1 MINISKYYFGIHL
14 LFDIFCYCVSKGAW
28 SLYCVKIDFEAFFKN
43 EVEWLREKFLHFN
56 HATHLII
63 ALKFIKGHSWC
74 SMATQEKSKLKC
86 KLCDKYFKSV
96 TVLKIHVRY
105 EHAEI
110 WYGFIRS
117 ATWKRIYSLTTSVL
131 DLCALWLQN
140 LRRLLVLGLFWLSIS
155 HFWLNWMIF
164 VYKWH
169 LKPFLAPLSNF
180 GVKGYTFS
188 LEKSETKTGCLHGKN
203 HKFKYFAG
211 KSHSRSLLDYFREAV
226 LE

>member
-1 MINISKYYFGIHL
+1 M
-14 LFDIFCYCVSKGAW
+14 SKGKNFVNFHSVLPYTPIFSSNQFRLNFFALW
-28 SLYCVKIDFEAFFKN
+28 WKVNFTNFWDFWAKTKE
-43 EVEWLREKFLHFN
+43 
-56 HATHLII
+56 I
-63 ALKFIKGHSWC
+63 
-74 SMATQEKSKLKC
+74 
-86 KLCDKYFKSV
+86 
-96 TVLKIHVRY
+96 VLP
-105 EHAEI
+105 EI

-211 KSHSRSLLDYFREAV
+211 KSHSRSLRRCLRAISSHFVHTHVSIAFTWNLSQFLIMR
-226 LE
+226 L